1 MNSEELVV
9 SSSPH
14 VREESSVEGIMWSV
28 VLALLPAVAG
38 SVYFFGLRSLIIMA
52 VSIGVCCLTEY
63 IFLRVRGKKI
73 ALGDGSAVLTGLLM
87 ALTLPPAVP
96 YWTVAIGALVAITL
110 GKQVFGGL
118 GYNPFNPALVGR
130 AFITASYPVIM
141 TTWTIDGETAATPL
155 ALYSDGVTTDYWDLF
170 IGNIAGSLGETSAFL
185 LLLGAAYL
193 IYKGILN
200 WRIPAGMIS
209 TVVILT
215 FILGHD
221 PVFHFL
227 AGSLILGAFYMATDM
242 VTSPITPLGRWIFGI
257 GAGLLVVLIRFW
269 GGYEEG
275 VMYAILLMNMTVPL
289 LDRYTR
295 PRSLGEVKNNG

>member
-1 MNSEELVV
+1 MQADELVI

-14 VREESSVEGIMWSV
+14 VRDDSSVGNIMWSV
-28 VLALLPAVAG
+28 VLALLPAVFGA
-38 SVYFFGLRSLIIMA
+38 VYFFGLRSLLIIA
-52 VSIGVCCLTEY
+52 VSIIVCCATEFV
-63 IFLRVRGKKI
+63 FLRLRGKDVP
-73 ALGDGSAVLTGLLM
+73 LSDGSAVLTGLLL

-96 YWTVAIGALVAITL
+96 LWTAAIGALVAIAL

-118 GYNPFNPALVGR
+118 GSNPFNPALVGR

-141 TTWTIDGETAATPL
+141 TTWTLDGETTATPL
-155 ALYSDGVTTDYWDLF
+155 ALYGDGVVTDYWNLF
-170 IGNIAGSLGETSAFL
+170 IGNVAGSLGETSAFL

-200 WRIPAGMIS
+200 WRIPAGMVA
-209 TVVILT
+209 TVVIFTLV
-215 FILGHD
+215 LGHD
-221 PVFHFL
+221 PIFHFL

-242 VTSPITPLGRWIFGI
+242 VSSPITPLGRWIFGI

-289 LDRYTR
+289 IDRYTR
-295 PRSLGEVKNNG
+295 PRSLGEVK

>member
-1 MNSEELVV
+1 MQSEDLVI

-14 VREESSVEGIMWSV
+14 VRDDSSVMSIMWSV
-28 VLALLPAVAG
+28 VLALLPATAG
-38 SVYFFGLRSLIIMA
+38 AVYFFGLRSLLIIA
-52 VSIGVCCLTEY
+52 VSIIVCCATEFV
-63 IFLRVRGKKI
+63 FLRVRGKSVP
-73 ALGDGSAVLTGLLM
+73 LSDGSAVLTGLLL
-87 ALTLPPAVP
+87 ALTLPPSIP
-96 YWTVAIGALVAITL
+96 LWTVAIGALVAISL

-118 GYNPFNPALVGR
+118 GSNPFNPALVGR

-155 ALYSDGVTTDYWDLF
+155 ALYSDGVVTDYWNLF
-170 IGNIAGSLGETSAFL
+170 IGNVAGSLGETSALL

-200 WRIPAGMIS
+200 WRIPAGMIT
-209 TVVILT
+209 TVVIFT
-215 FILGHD
+215 TVLGHD
-221 PVFHFL
+221 PLFHFL

-242 VTSPITPLGRWIFGI
+242 VSSPITPLGRWIFGI

-289 LDRYTR
+289 IDRYTR
-295 PRSLGEVKNNG
+295 PRSLGEVK